1 MCAWENGFR
10 RPQVTTLLTCRKEKC
25 RYRHALRSGSSMSLA
40 APSVDINV
48 VLGHMYPRA
57 STRGRTRYQATV
69 WQCAPDWS
77 ASSRTVQ
84 RFRQQWLLRFT
95 AGTGLWSR
103 GTPGSR

>member
-1 MCAWENGFR
+1 
-10 RPQVTTLLTCRKEKC
+10 
-25 RYRHALRSGSSMSLA
+25 MSLA
-40 APSVDINV
+40 ALSVGINV

-57 STRGRTRYQATV
+57 STPGRTRYPATV

-77 ASSRTVQ
+77 ASFRTVQ